1 MNRSNNTIV
10 IHHFQLQQEDEANDD
25 DDERQL
31 GTLDAKLQAM
41 EADDDTGILEKL
53 RESLQID
60 HESDP
65 NHENNATLSLG
76 LVNMEEPTSMKN
88 ESVDQDANYGSDF
101 EEEEFEEEIARC
113 VS

>member
-1 MNRSNNTIV
+1 
-10 IHHFQLQQEDEANDD
+10 
-25 DDERQL
+25 
-31 GTLDAKLQAM
+31 M

-53 RESLQID
+53 RESLQVD

-65 NHENNATLSLG
+65 DHEMNAASSLG
-76 LVNMEEPTSMKN
+76 IVKTEELKSMKK